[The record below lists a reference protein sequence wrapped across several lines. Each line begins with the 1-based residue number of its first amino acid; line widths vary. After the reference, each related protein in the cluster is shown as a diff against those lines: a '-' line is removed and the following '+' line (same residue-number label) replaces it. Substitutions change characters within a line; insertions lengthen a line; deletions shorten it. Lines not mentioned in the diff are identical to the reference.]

1 MERRHFDK
9 NKIQEETMELTS
21 SIRLFGR
28 TKALEAEI
36 DEFLNK
42 LSESAMIFEMAIAVY
57 LKSLANDEFESKLLQ
72 VNKLESDADTLRRSI
87 EHQLYQHTL
96 IPQSRGDVL
105 GLVENLDHII
115 NSLEGALWNFSIETP
130 VIPTHM
136 HEDFLEL
143 SKTAILAVEQ
153 LVQASRSF
161 FNNINDSN
169 NYTHKVMFYE
179 KETDKISSRLKRAIF
194 AEDIDLAHKMH
205 LRSFV
210 EYIDNI
216 ADSSEDVAD
225 RLAIYI
231 IKRTV

>member
-1 MERRHFDK
+1 
-9 NKIQEETMELTS
+9 MELSS

-42 LSESAMIFEMAIAVY
+42 LSESAMVFELAIAVY
-57 LKSLANDEFESKLLQ
+57 LKASANDEFESKLFQ
-72 VNKLESDADTLRRSI
+72 VNQLESEADTLRRSI

-96 IPQSRGDVL
+96 IPESRGDVL
-105 GLVENLDHII
+105 GLVENLDNII
-115 NSLEGALWNFSIETP
+115 NSLEGTLWNFSIETP
-130 VIPTHM
+130 DIPAHL
-136 HEDFLEL
+136 HENFLDL
-143 SKTAILAVEQ
+143 SKTAVLAVEQ
-153 LVQASRSF
+153 LVRASRSF
-161 FNNINDSN
+161 FNNIDDSN

-179 KETDKISSRLKRAIF
+179 KETDKISTRLKRAIF
-194 AEDIDLAHKMH
+194 AENIDLAHKMH
-205 LRSFV
+205 IRSFV
-210 EYIDNI
+210 EYIDNV